1 MYNTHIHTQTI
12 CIYIYVYI
20 YVYIHINGKDMEL
33 KGIKMEAKYDVP
45 SGNLA

>member
-1 MYNTHIHTQTI
+1 M
-12 CIYIYVYI
+12 
-20 YVYIHINGKDMEL
+20 YIHINGTDVEL